1 MPARNAAV
9 GWVNRTVG
17 FLRPPP
23 ILESITV
30 NHEFVV
36 HGMTCQKCVVA
47 ITEAVLKADPAASVS
62 IDLSRQLVRIE
73 SDLAAGILSEVILDE
88 GFVVR

>member
-1 MPARNAAV
+1 
-9 GWVNRTVG
+9 
-17 FLRPPP
+17 
-23 ILESITV
+23 
-30 NHEFVV
+30 
-36 HGMTCQKCVVA
+36 MTCQKCVVA